1 MLFLIQQQQQK
12 KKKSFAYIDGGKLGG
27 NQR

>member
-12 KKKSFAYIDGGKLGG
+12 KKNSFAYIDGGKLGG